1 MAVTG
6 PLPDTRCTAAHD
18 RKVLKPDMHMRSELA
33 THPTQT
39 ILITTYFCILK
50 CMKIIT

>member
-1 MAVTG
+1 MGTNHDVYG
-6 PLPDTRCTAAHD
+6 LPRLVVF
-18 RKVLKPDMHMRSELA
+18 VLKPDMHMRSELA